1 MGPEFVKELSELPVA
16 MRKQMI
22 KGRVDQLLALPEEG
36 RQEAIRGLAAGFLDP
51 KIKES
56 VQEELIATRTE
67 IVGELSEDRR
77 RTFMMSVMQALKDD
91 PELAES
97 NRSVIQRVLPKEP
110 SEARTAFTETMKSLS
125 GPPQG

>member
-1 MGPEFVKELSELPVA
+1 MGPEFVKEISNLPAA
-16 MRKQMI
+16 MRKQMM

-36 RQEAIRGLAAGFLDP
+36 RQEAIRGLAAAFLDP

-56 VQEELIATRTE
+56 VREELIATRTE

-91 PELAES
+91 PDTAKT
-97 NRSVIQRVLPKEP
+97 NRSVVEKVLPKVP
-110 SEARTAFTETMKSLS
+110 SEARTAFMETMKGLS

>member
-1 MGPEFVKELSELPVA
+1 MGPEFVKELSNLPAA
-16 MRKQMI
+16 MRKQMM

-36 RQEAIRGLAAGFLDP
+36 RQEAIRGLAAAFLDP

-56 VQEELIATRTE
+56 VREELIATRTE

-91 PELAES
+91 PDTAKT
-97 NRSVIQRVLPKEP
+97 NRSVVEKVLPKVP
-110 SEARTAFTETMKSLS
+110 SEARTAFMETMKGLS